1 MGASPALGIV
11 VNDGLNNSPP
21 VHRFPSM
28 RTKFQVFSAFSE
40 GMWTRVALVTICFVT
55 SGCSN
60 WQAKTEP
67 TIESIRIVVMLI
79 LVVFGFLAAKCFTA
93 ATVHAV

>member
-11 VNDGLNNSPP
+11 VNDGLHNSSS
-21 VHRFPSM
+21 VHRFPSLG
-28 RTKFQVFSAFSE
+28 RKFQAFPGFCE
-40 GMWTRVALVTICFVT
+40 CIWTRAAQVTICFVI

-67 TIESIRIVVMLI
+67 TIESIRTVVMLI
-79 LVVFGFLAAKCFTA
+79 LVVFGFLAAKRFTA
-93 ATVHAV
+93 ATVHAF